1 MPTTSDSTRTHAFT
15 ERDIQVN
22 GITLHVREQGTGA
35 PVIFCHGFPH
45 TGFVWHRQLQA
56 VADAGFHAVAPDL
69 RGYGGTDIPA
79 DVRDY
84 ANAESV
90 KDLIGLLD
98 EMGADQAVF
107 VGLDFGAVLV
117 WELAL
122 RAPERVRAVIV
133 CNNPYLGRAP
143 MQPSLMWERM
153 ARKHFLHIHH
163 FQEQGPADAALAEN
177 PRAFLERVY
186 FALSGEYHYLDTWQF
201 PSEGT
206 GYLDVLPAAP
216 PLPWSWLSSDEI
228 ELIASD
234 FERTGFTGGLSWY
247 RALDVNWELTADYER
262 AQVQV
267 PAFFLYGERDCDMEG
282 FSGPDPIGM
291 MRALVPDLRAADMVP
306 EAGHLL
312 QLEKTDD
319 VNALLL
325 KYLAS
330 L

>member
-1 MPTTSDSTRTHAFT
+1 MSTPIDEKVSFT
-15 ERDIQVN
+15 ERDVEVN
-22 GITLHVREQGTGA
+22 GITMHLREQGTGS
-35 PVIFCHGFPH
+35 PVVFCHGFPH
-45 TGFVWHRQLQA
+45 TGFMWHRQLQA
-56 VADAGFHAVAPDL
+56 VADAGYHAIAPDL
-69 RGYGGTDIPA
+69 RGYGGTDRPD
-79 DVRDY
+79 DVRQY
-84 ANAESV
+84 SNAESV

-98 EMGADQAVF
+98 EIGAEQAVF
-107 VGLDFGAVLV
+107 VGLDFGAVLL

-122 RAPERVRAVIV
+122 RAPERVRTVVV

-143 MQPSLMWERM
+143 ILPSKIWERM

-163 FQEQGPADAALAEN
+163 FQESGPADEALAAD
-177 PRAFLERVY
+177 PRSFLERVY

-216 PLPWSWLSSDEI
+216 PLPWSWLSSDEVDV
-228 ELIASD
+228 LAAD

-247 RALDVNWELTADYER
+247 RALDVNWELTESIHNAPVE
-262 AQVQV
+262 V

-291 MRALVPDLRAADMVP
+291 MRALVPDLRSADMVAG
-306 EAGHLL
+306 AGHLV
-312 QLEKTDD
+312 QLERTDE

-325 KYLAS
+325 GYLAS